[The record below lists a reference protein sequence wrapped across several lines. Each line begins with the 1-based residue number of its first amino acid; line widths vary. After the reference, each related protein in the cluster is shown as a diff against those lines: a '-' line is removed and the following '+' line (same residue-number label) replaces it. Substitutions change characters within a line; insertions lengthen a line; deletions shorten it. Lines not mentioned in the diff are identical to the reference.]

1 MTARPHHA
9 SSHILAFPR
18 GAPLWPQPPL
28 RTGLEGVPVEE
39 GGIDDQAGSREDTIN
54 QDTADLH
61 KLGYAQELYRSMGGF
76 SNFAISFSIISI
88 LTGAVILYNYGLAL
102 GGPGAVGIGW
112 PLVTV
117 FTLLIAASMAELASA
132 YPTAGGLYYWA
143 SRLKNKN
150 WGWWTAW
157 LNLGGQISIVAGIN
171 YAAAF
176 YIGATILGP
185 LFGFDPNAETA
196 GLTNAI
202 WLTGLLMLI
211 EIGFNVA
218 GTKIVATMND
228 ISVWWHIGLVIA
240 IAVALFALG
249 SQPTHPIDFLFTI
262 APGADAEGTPWADVV
277 PFGIAGAFALS
288 LLQSQWTYTGY
299 DASAHVAEETV
310 QARTASAWGV
320 FLSVAVSA
328 IFGYIVLVA
337 LTLKMTEPAD
347 VLANSTGGGGVA
359 YILGANLGTGL
370 NQLGG
375 LLAAGIAIAMTFCGF
390 SSIASAGRMLFA
402 FSRDDGVPGSRWLKK
417 VSTRFRT
424 PSIAVVTITVASWL
438 LIALIYVLTKALGG
452 DPFFIIAGVTGVST
466 VLLYWAYGLVIF
478 LGLRGDQAWRSE
490 RTWSLGSMSKPFAV
504 ISVIWIILITPLF
517 LYPFGLNPA
526 ALATVAGFVILL
538 AVYYLVWARTRFAGP
553 RRQGTDAELTEVELE
568 FERAARELGTATA

>member
-1 MTARPHHA
+1 MTQAR
-9 SSHILAFPR
+9 SR
-18 GAPLWPQPPL
+18 
-28 RTGLEGVPVEE
+28 
-39 GGIDDQAGSREDTIN
+39 DDVIQ
-54 QDTADLH
+54 QDIADLH
-61 KLGYAQELYRSMGGF
+61 KLGYAQELLRSMGGF

-102 GGPGAVGIGW
+102 GGPGAVGLGW

-143 SRLKNKN
+143 SRLRNKD

-176 YIGATILGP
+176 YLGATLLNP
-185 LFGFDPNAETA
+185 LFGFDPNAETF
-196 GLTNAI
+196 GLLNAI
-202 WLTGLLMLI
+202 WLTGLLIII
-211 EIGFNVA
+211 EIIFNVA
-218 GTKIVATMND
+218 GTRTVALMNN
-228 ISVWWHIGLVIA
+228 ISVWWHIGFVVA
-240 IAVALFALG
+240 IALSLFALG
-249 SQPTHPIDFLFTI
+249 SQPMHPIDFLFTVAPAGTTSDGAAI
-262 APGADAEGTPWADVV
+262 ATII

-328 IFGYIVLVA
+328 IFGYLVLVA
-337 LTLKMTEPAD
+337 LTLKMTTPAD

-375 LLAAGIAIAMTFCGF
+375 LLAVGIAFAMTFCGF

-402 FSRDDGVPGSRWLKK
+402 FSRDDGVPGSRWLKT
-417 VSTRFRT
+417 VSPRFRT
-424 PSIAVVTITVASWL
+424 PSNSVIAISVASWL

-466 VLLYWAYGLVIF
+466 VLLYWAYGLCIA
-478 LGLRGDQAWRSE
+478 LGLWGDQSWREE
-490 RTWSLGSMSKPFAV
+490 RTWNLGRWSRPIAMV
-504 ISVIWIILITPLF
+504 SVIWIIVITPLF
-517 LYPFGLNPA
+517 LYPFPLNTA
-526 ALATVAGFVILL
+526 ALATVAGFIVLL
-538 AVYYLVWARTRFAGP
+538 AVYYLVWARNRFRGP
-553 RRQGTDAELTEVELE
+553 HRQGTEAELSEIEKE
-568 FERAARELGTATA
+568 FEQAAGEIKTA

>member
-1 MTARPHHA
+1 MT
-9 SSHILAFPR
+9 
-18 GAPLWPQPPL
+18 
-28 RTGLEGVPVEE
+28 
-39 GGIDDQAGSREDTIN
+39 QAGSREDTIN
-54 QDTADLH
+54 QDVADLH

-102 GGPGAVGIGW
+102 GGPASVGIGW

-143 SRLKNKN
+143 SRLRNKN

-228 ISVWWHIGLVIA
+228 ISVWWHIGVVIA

-249 SQPTHPIDFLFTI
+249 SQPTHPFDFLFQVT
-262 APGADAEGTPWADVV
+262 PGADAEGTPWSDVV

-328 IFGYIVLVA
+328 VFGYILLVA
-337 LTLKMTEPAD
+337 LTLKMTDPAD

-490 RTWSLGSMSKPFAV
+490 RTWSLGTMSRPFAV
-504 ISVIWIILITPLF
+504 ISVIWIILISPLF

-526 ALATVAGFVILL
+526 ALATVGGFLVLL
-538 AVYYLVWARTRFAGP
+538 AIYYLVWARTRFAGP
-553 RRQGTDAELTEVELE
+553 RRQGTDAELTEIELE
-568 FERAARELGTATA
+568 FERAARELGPATA

>member
-1 MTARPHHA
+1 MT
-9 SSHILAFPR
+9 
-18 GAPLWPQPPL
+18 
-28 RTGLEGVPVEE
+28 
-39 GGIDDQAGSREDTIN
+39 QAGSREDTIN

-61 KLGYAQELYRSMGGF
+61 NLGYAQELYRSMGGF

-157 LNLGGQISIVAGIN
+157 LNLGGQVSIVAGIN

-218 GTKIVATMND
+218 GTRIVATMND

-262 APGADAEGTPWADVV
+262 APGADAEGTPWADLV

-490 RTWSLGSMSKPFAV
+490 RTWSLGGLSKPFAV

-538 AVYYLVWARTRFAGP
+538 AVYYFAWARTRFAGP
-553 RRQGTDAELTEVELE
+553 RRQGTDAELTEIELE
-568 FERAARELGTATA
+568 FERAAGALGATTA

>member
-1 MTARPHHA
+1 MT
-9 SSHILAFPR
+9 
-18 GAPLWPQPPL
+18 
-28 RTGLEGVPVEE
+28 
-39 GGIDDQAGSREDTIN
+39 QAGSREGTIN
-54 QDTADLH
+54 QDVADLH

-102 GGPGAVGIGW
+102 GGGAAVGIGW

-143 SRLKNKN
+143 SRLRNKD

-171 YAAAF
+171 YSAAF

-218 GTKIVATMND
+218 GTRIVATMND

-262 APGADAEGTPWADVV
+262 APGANADGVAWSDLV

-337 LTLKMTEPAD
+337 LTLKMTDPAD

-359 YILGANLGTGL
+359 YILEANLGAGL

-490 RTWSLGSMSKPFAV
+490 RTWSLGAWSKPFAV

-538 AVYYLVWARTRFAGP
+538 AVYYFAWARTRFAGP
-553 RRQGTDAELTEVELE
+553 RRQGTDAELSEIELE
-568 FERAARELGTATA
+568 FERAARELGATTA

>member
-1 MTARPHHA
+1 MT
-9 SSHILAFPR
+9 
-18 GAPLWPQPPL
+18 
-28 RTGLEGVPVEE
+28 
-39 GGIDDQAGSREDTIN
+39 QAGSREDTIN
-54 QDTADLH
+54 KDVADLH

-102 GGPGAVGIGW
+102 GGPASVGIGW

-228 ISVWWHIGLVIA
+228 ISVWWHIGMVIA
-240 IAVALFALG
+240 IA
-249 SQPTHPIDFLFTI
+249 
-262 APGADAEGTPWADVV
+262 
-277 PFGIAGAFALS
+277 
-288 LLQSQWTYTGY
+288 
-299 DASAHVAEETV
+299 
-310 QARTASAWGV
+310 
-320 FLSVAVSA
+320 
-328 IFGYIVLVA
+328 
-337 LTLKMTEPAD
+337 
-347 VLANSTGGGGVA
+347 
-359 YILGANLGTGL
+359 
-370 NQLGG
+370 
-375 LLAAGIAIAMTFCGF
+375 
-390 SSIASAGRMLFA
+390 
-402 FSRDDGVPGSRWLKK
+402 SRCSR
-417 VSTRFRT
+417 SGHSRRT
-424 PSIAVVTITVASWL
+424 PSTSC
-438 LIALIYVLTKALGG
+438 
-452 DPFFIIAGVTGVST
+452 SRS
-466 VLLYWAYGLVIF
+466 
-478 LGLRGDQAWRSE
+478 LRGRTLTARRGRMSFHSGSRGHSPSASSSRSG
-490 RTWSLGSMSKPFAV
+490 RIPAMTRQHMSPRRPFR
-504 ISVIWIILITPLF
+504 P
-517 LYPFGLNPA
+517 
-526 ALATVAGFVILL
+526 
-538 AVYYLVWARTRFAGP
+538 GP
-553 RRQGTDAELTEVELE
+553 RPPGASSCRSPC
-568 FERAARELGTATA
+568 RRSSATYCWSP

>member
-1 MTARPHHA
+1 MT
-9 SSHILAFPR
+9 
-18 GAPLWPQPPL
+18 Q
-28 RTGLEGVPVEE
+28 
-39 GGIDDQAGSREDTIN
+39 SREDVIK
-54 QDTADLH
+54 QDVADLH

-102 GGPGAVGIGW
+102 AGGAAVGIGW
-112 PLVTV
+112 LLVTV
-117 FTLLIAASMAELASA
+117 FTLMIAATMSELASA

-143 SRLKNKN
+143 SRLRDKN

-157 LNLGGQISIVAGIN
+157 LNLGGQVSIVAGIN

-176 YIGATILGP
+176 YLTATLLDP
-185 LFGFDPNAETA
+185 LFGVDPNAETL

-202 WLTGLLMLI
+202 WITGILMLI
-211 EIGFNVA
+211 EIAFNVA
-218 GTKIVATMND
+218 GTRVVATMND
-228 ISVWWHIGLVIA
+228 ISVWWHIGFVIA
-240 IAVALFALG
+240 IAVSLFALG
-249 SQPTHPIDFLFTI
+249 TQPTHPIDFLFQI
-262 APGADAEGTPWADVV
+262 APAGTTSDGAPIQTII

-337 LTLKMTEPAD
+337 LTLKMSTPAD

-359 YILGANLGTGL
+359 YILGINLGAGL
-370 NQLGG
+370 NELGG
-375 LLAAGIAIAMTFCGF
+375 LLAVGIAFAMTFCGF

-417 VSTRFRT
+417 VSPRFRT
-424 PSIAVVTITVASWL
+424 PSISVVTITVASWL

-466 VLLYWAYGLVIF
+466 VLLYWAYGICIG
-478 LGLRGDQAWRSE
+478 LGLWGNQSWRDE
-490 RTWSLGSMSKPFAV
+490 RTWSLGSLSRPLAF
-504 ISVIWIILITPLF
+504 ISVVWIVLITPLF
-517 LYPFGLNPA
+517 LYPFPLNPA
-526 ALATVAGFVILL
+526 ALATVVGFLVLL
-538 AVYYLVWARTRFAGP
+538 ALYYVLWARTRFAGP
-553 RRQGTDAELTEVELE
+553 RRQGTDVELTEIERE
-568 FERAARELGTATA
+568 FERAAGELEQPLPA